1 MIGDVLLDYHY
12 IASSG
17 ASTSKFNLSYL
28 FKMIFTP
35 ILALAF
41 AAIAPLVNAY
51 PITGD
56 GVKCRSGPGTSHSIV
71 KSYEKGADVSITCQT
86 DGTDIFGNNIWDKT
100 ADGCYV
106 SDYYIKTGSSSYVTK
121 KCNDNGS
128 GGGSNGSLP
137 GLTATQSKH
146 AKAIINE
153 AKSESLGRQGCLA
166 GIATALVESNIYI
179 YANKKVPASLD
190 YPHDKVGS
198 DYDSVGIFQQRA
210 VYYPNIAANMDAAK
224 SAAQFFSKMKG
235 ISGWK
240 SMEVGKLCQK
250 VQDSAYPTRYAERFP
265 EAKQICATG
274 GL

>member
-1 MIGDVLLDYHY
+1 M
-12 IASSG
+12 
-17 ASTSKFNLSYL
+17 
-28 FKMIFTP
+28 MFTP
-35 ILALAF
+35 LLALTF
-41 AAIAPLVNAY
+41 AAIAPLVSAY

-56 GVKCRSGPGTSHSIV
+56 GVNCRSGPGTSHSIV
-71 KSYEKGADVSITCQT
+71 KSYKKGLDVAITCQT
-86 DGTDIFGNNIWDKT
+86 DGTDVNGNNIWDKT
-100 ADGCYV
+100 ADGCYIA
-106 SDYYIKTGSSSYVTK
+106 DYYIKTGSSSYVTK
-121 KCNDNGS
+121 KCDDSGSGS
-128 GGGSNGSLP
+128 GGGSSGNLP

-146 AKAIINE
+146 AKAIIKE

-179 YANKKVPASLD
+179 YANKKVPASLK

-210 VYYPNIAANMDAAK
+210 TYYPNIAANMDAAK
-224 SAAQFFSKMKG
+224 SAGQFFAKMKG

-250 VQDSAYPTRYAERFP
+250 VQGSAYPDRYAERLS
-265 EAKQICATG
+265 EAKKICAAG